1 MGRGKFCT
9 LPLTFQKSSLECVGY
24 KGLPQLLRDCY
35 PLLRG
40 LGEACYAKAFAVGGS
55 VTKKYAKMLG
65 RGKFCTLPLTFR
77 KSSLECAGSKGL
89 PQLLE
94 AIPAVFLTFAWA
106 FDLT

>member
-1 MGRGKFCT
+1 MMGGGKFCT

-55 VTKKYAKMLG
+55 VTKNMQKCWGDAS
-65 RGKFCTLPLTFR
+65 FAH
-77 KSSLECAGSKGL
+77 SL
-89 PQLLE
+89 
-94 AIPAVFLTFAWA
+94 
-106 FDLT
+106 